1 MTELI
6 INLRNKVRAE
16 REVPPEIEAVREQ
29 MGQYGERLAVEG
41 ELRAEALAR
50 VIEKSWSD
58 ETLRDL
64 LVALGLV

>member
-1 MTELI
+1 MSELI

-16 REVPPEIEAVREQ
+16 REVPPDIERVRVE
-29 MGQYGERLAVEG
+29 MGQCAERLAVEN